1 MTGERGRRASAA
13 SVNQTGVLVLRAL
26 LAGHGA
32 LSAAKALLAV
42 SVLPNYFPV
51 LAVEALA
58 FVAATGLAVF
68 LSLLRKAVSIYL
80 PLALAALVLE
90 MYLFFPFFL
99 TFDAVQSAF
108 LIATFFDIL
117 LLIAL
122 SCAPIRAGSIPGMLG
137 GALALWLFLDR
148 FRGEPLVFVVAT
160 YLIAALAALLMD
172 LLTRLLNDRARL
184 VATLSET
191 ERLNRKLAI
200 ASARIME
207 QRRREHLATMTAGI
221 AHEINNPIT
230 YLAGNIDFL
239 QSHVDA
245 VLDATAGN
253 AGDISRITEARHEV
267 PEILDSFRTGI
278 ATIQGVVRRLQNTF
292 RSDRRESRVIIL
304 REVLESS
311 VKGSGIDRDS
321 RFFVQLEVP
330 EDLTVFADTADLYTV
345 FVNLIRNA
353 EEASDGGGE
362 LVVTV
367 ESTGEAA
374 VVRFADDGPG
384 IPPEQR
390 DRVFDPFYSDKKR
403 HDGMGIGLA
412 LCKAIVEQQGGSI
425 RIEDSHLG
433 GASVV
438 VVIPREV

>member
-1 MTGERGRRASAA
+1 
-13 SVNQTGVLVLRAL
+13 V
-26 LAGHGA
+26 

-42 SVLPNYFPV
+42 FVLPNYLPV
-51 LAVEALA
+51 LGIEALS
-58 FVAATGLAVF
+58 FTAATGLAVF
-68 LSLLRKAVSIYL
+68 FCLLRKVLSIYL
-80 PLALAALVLE
+80 PLALVALVLE
-90 MYLFFPFFL
+90 MYFFFPFFL
-99 TFDAVQSAF
+99 TFDALQSLF

-122 SCAPIRAGSIPGMLG
+122 SCAPIGAGSIPGILG
-137 GALALWLFLDR
+137 GALAVWLFLDR
-148 FRGEPLVFVVAT
+148 VRGEPLAFVVAS
-160 YLIAALAALLMD
+160 YLIAALAGLIMD
-172 LLTRLLNDRARL
+172 LFMRLRNDRARL
-184 VATLSET
+184 AATLGET

-253 AGDISRITEARHEV
+253 AGDVSRITEARHEV
-267 PEILDSFRTGI
+267 PEILESFRTGI

-321 RFFVQLEVP
+321 RFIVELDVP
-330 EDLTVFADTADLYTV
+330 GDLTVFADTADLYTV

-353 EEASDGGGE
+353 EEAGCGE
-362 LVVTV
+362 LIVSAQGN
-367 ESTGEAA
+367 EQAA
-374 VVRFADDGPG
+374 ILRFADDGAG
-384 IPPEQR
+384 IPPEKR
-390 DRVFDPFYSDKKR
+390 ERVFDPFYSDKKR
-403 HDGMGIGLA
+403 HDGMGVGLA
-412 LCKAIVEQQGGSI
+412 LCKAILEQQGGSI

-433 GASVV
+433 GACVV